1 MGWTLSDDLDGSP
14 ATKQTFGFD
23 GQVYEID
30 LGVANREKLEK
41 ALRPFLAVARAYGE
55 LPEAPEQWPG
65 GEVAVP
71 VPTPAPRQPR
81 TPTRKAAARP
91 EKKVRTLKVVSTEK
105 PDFALVRVWA
115 NENGYSVG
123 PTGRLPA
130 AILDAYATQTPAL

>member
-41 ALRPFLAVARAYGE
+41 ALRPFLAVARVYGE
-55 LPEAPEQWPG
+55 MPEAPVDFPG
-65 GEVAVP
+65 TEAVVVP
-71 VPTPAPRQPR
+71 APTPAPR

-91 EKKVRTLKVVSTEK
+91 EKKPKRKLTSVPTQK
-105 PDFALVRVWA
+105 PDFAAVRVWA

-130 AILDAYATQTPAL
+130 AILEAYATQTSAL